1 MSGQAFVLSIIAMSL
16 TFALIMGVLD
26 RLTKW
31 KSKRSLSDDEQQQL
45 DELWSISE
53 RLERRLSAL
62 ETILDADAAPRSK

>member
-1 MSGQAFVLSIIAMSL
+1 MSGQPFFLSIIAMSL

-31 KSKRSLSDDEQQQL
+31 KSKRRLSDDEQQQL

-62 ETILDADAAPRSK
+62 ETILDADARPRSK